1 MRCIAIIGWI
11 IVSGSVALAQTKTER
26 DQYYLY
32 LIGDAGEPTVASA
45 PYIPTIQSQLSINDK
60 VSSSIVFLGDNVYP
74 KGLEEEDHKGRQEGE
89 QILRDQ
95 VAMAGNRASVFF
107 VPGNHDWKKG
117 KRDGL
122 QQIGRQQTWIDSL
135 LNDKVKLFPQ
145 NGCPGPVEVSLSDQ
159 VTLVMIDSQWWLHPW
174 EKPEGETSDC
184 ENKSRPEVLASIEDI
199 LQRNRGKQV
208 IIAAHHPIYTYG
220 EHGGVFTLKDHI
232 FPLTAAEKNFYLP
245 LPVIGSIYPVY
256 RKVFGNI
263 QDIAHPVYKDFRSSL
278 EEVMKQYPG
287 TIYAAGHE
295 HGLEYISKDS
305 VHHIVSGSGS
315 KSTFVKQKG
324 FAKFAQSSLGFVR
337 VAVTSENN
345 VRIEYFAGDNPT
357 PVFTQAYSIKEKPME
372 EEAPVVAGDFVRA
385 KASMQYQATARKK
398 KWMGANYRDVWAQEI
413 EAPVFDFKSP
423 QGDLKIVQ
431 KGGGMQTLS
440 LRLED
445 ATGKQYTL
453 RSIEKYPE
461 KAIPEAFRE
470 TFAKDIVQDQISAA
484 HPYGALV
491 VPYLADAAG
500 IYHTNPKVVWLADDP
515 RLGEYRKTFA
525 NRLMLFEERPKGDA
539 KDMDF
544 FGNADDMESTFKVID
559 KLADDNDNYVD
570 QQFVLRSRLFDLWI
584 GDWDRHDDQWRWA
597 EFDKK
602 GGKMYRPIPRDRDQV
617 FFVNEGRIPKMA
629 SKKWALPKL
638 QGFDYDLKWPAGF
651 MYNARYF
658 DRSFLTSP
666 SRKDW
671 IDEAKNLQTVLTD
684 EVIENAIRQWPKE
697 IFDLHGEE
705 IIKKLKARRE
715 KLVEYGLNH
724 YYFLAEAVNVVGSNK
739 HELFE
744 VIYLDNGDLEVVV
757 HKTKKDGEIDKE
769 IYRRTFVHGETKEV
783 RLYGLEGND
792 QFRFTGES
800 DKYIKVRVITGKGDD
815 RFSSTANHKPLVY
828 AKPKGVEIEEGSK
841 FKDRR
846 SSDPLVNEYNRKE
859 FKYNLLAPLIIANF
873 NVDDGIFLGGGFL
886 STQHG
891 FRKDPF
897 KVRHLFLGSYAINTS
912 SFNFMYQGR
921 YTGLIRKWNGEL
933 DLDVKSPNF
942 VNNFFGWG
950 NESVFDKSVD
960 DNPALGIDHAIEY
973 YRLRFREWSLN
984 LNLERRIGANG
995 FLKLGPSLQIVELE
1009 RSDENRFVKDYDAT
1023 LPSTILE
1030 KTKNFGGVNYSW
1042 GIDNRNNPV
1051 FTTRG
1056 LYFEQSTRWM
1066 NDLGSSNSFGSYN
1079 ASLSLYQSFKLPAK
1093 VTFAFRASGGFNDGA
1108 YEIYQAQILS
1118 GKAELRGFRKTRF
1131 YGDSRLVFNNEV
1143 RMKLGDIR
1151 SYFLPASIGIN
1162 GFYDVGRVWYEDA
1175 TGIDPT
1181 AATGTSSVWHKGF
1194 GGGIW
1199 LTPFNMAVVS
1209 IEAAHSVE
1217 GTLGY
1222 FRLGFLF

>member
-1 MRCIAIIGWI
+1 MGVVMMSAG
-11 IVSGSVALAQTKTER
+11 AAYAQPGNEK

-32 LIGDAGEPTVASA
+32 LVGDAGEPSVSSV
-45 PYIPTIQSQLSINDK
+45 PYRATIQSQLANNPQVPSA
-60 VSSSIVFLGDNVYP
+60 IVFLGDNVYP
-74 KGLEEEDHKGRQEGE
+74 KGLEETDHRYRKVGE
-89 QILRDQ
+89 QILKDQ
-95 VAMAGNRASVFF
+95 IAITGGKSEVYF

-117 KRDGL
+117 KRNGL
-122 QQIGRQQTWIDSL
+122 QQLGYQQAFIDSL
-135 LNDKVKLFPQ
+135 LDQRIHFLPQ
-145 NGCPGPVEVSLSDQ
+145 NGCPGPVEVALSDQ
-159 VTLVMIDSQWWLHPW
+159 MTLVMMDSQWWLHPW
-174 EKPEGETSDC
+174 EKPDEESSACET
-184 ENKSRPEVLASIEDI
+184 KTKPEVLDAIEDI

-208 IIAAHHPIYTYG
+208 VIAGHHPIYTYG

-232 FPLTAAEKNFYLP
+232 FPLTAANKGLYLP
-245 LPVIGSIYPVY
+245 LPLIGSIYPIY

-263 QDIAHPVYKDFRSSL
+263 QDSVHPVYRDFGSAL
-278 EEVMKQYPG
+278 EEIVKQYPG

-295 HGLEYISKDS
+295 HALEYISKDS
-305 VHHIVSGSGS
+305 VHYIVSGSGS
-315 KSTFVKQKG
+315 KATPVQQKG
-324 FAKFAQSSLGFVR
+324 YAKFVQSSLGFVR
-337 VAVTSENN
+337 VAVTSYNK
-345 VRIEYFAGDNPT
+345 VRIEYFVEDNAGPAY
-357 PVFTQAYSIKEKPME
+357 TQSFSIPEKPQE
-372 EEAPVVAGDFVRA
+372 ENRPIVAEGFVTA
-385 KASMQYQATARKK
+385 KASSQYQATESKK
-398 KWMGANYRDVWAQEI
+398 KWMGANYREVWAQEI
-413 EAPVFDFKSP
+413 KAPIFNFQSP
-423 QGDLKIVQ
+423 GGELKIVQ

-445 ATGKQYTL
+445 STGKQYTL

-470 TFAKDIVQDQISAA
+470 TIAKDVVQDQISAA

-491 VPYLADAAG
+491 VPHLADAAG

-525 NRLMLFEERPKGDA
+525 NRLMLLEERPHGEA

-544 FGNADDMESTFKVID
+544 FGNADDIKSTFKVID
-559 KLADDNDNYVD
+559 KLAEDNDNYVD
-570 QQFVLRSRLFDLWI
+570 QQFVLRSRLFDLLI

-597 EFDKK
+597 ELDKK

-658 DRSFLTSP
+658 DRSFLTAP
-666 SRKDW
+666 SEEDW
-671 IDEAKNLQTVLTD
+671 IREARDLQKVLTD
-684 EVIENAIRQWPKE
+684 EAIENAINQWPKE
-697 IFDLHGEE
+697 IFDWHGEE
-705 IIKKLKARRE
+705 IIKKLKVRKE

-724 YYFLAEAVNVVGSNK
+724 YYFLARAVNVVGSNK

-744 VIYLDNGDLEVVV
+744 VTYLDNGNLEVVV
-757 HKTKKDGEIDKE
+757 HKTKKDGQIDKE
-769 IYRRTFVHGETKEV
+769 IYRRTFVHGITKEV

-792 QFRFTGES
+792 QFKFKGES
-800 DKYIKVRVITGKGDD
+800 GKRIKVRVITGKGDD
-815 RFSSTANHKPLVY
+815 SFFSTANHKPLLY
-828 AKPKGVEIEEGSK
+828 AKPKGVDIEGPSK

-846 SSDPLVNEYNRKE
+846 SSDPSVNEYNRKE
-859 FKYNLLAPLIIANF
+859 FKYNLLAPLVIANF

-886 STQHG
+886 ATTHG

-897 KVRHLFLGSYAINTS
+897 KARHLFLGSYAINTS

-950 NESVFDKSVD
+950 NESVFDKSID
-960 DNPALGIDHAIEY
+960 DDPALGLDHAIEF
-973 YRLRFREWSLN
+973 YRLRFKEWSLSM
-984 LNLERRIGANG
+984 NLERRIGSNG
-995 FLKLGPSLQIVELE
+995 FLKFGPTLQIVELE
-1009 RSDENRFVKDYDAT
+1009 RSDGNRLVKDYEAT
-1023 LPSTILE
+1023 LSEAILE
-1030 KTKNFGGVNYSW
+1030 KTKNFAGVSYSW
-1042 GIDNRNNPV
+1042 GIDNRNSPI

-1056 LYFEQSTRWM
+1056 LYFEQSSRWM
-1066 NDLGSSNSFGSYN
+1066 NNLESSNSFGSYN

-1093 VTFAFRASGGFNDGA
+1093 VTFAFRASGGLNEGK
-1108 YEIYQAQILS
+1108 YELYQAQMLS
-1118 GKAELRGFRKTRF
+1118 GKTELRGFRKTRF
-1131 YGDSRLVFNNEV
+1131 YGDSRLVLNNEV
-1143 RMKLGDIR
+1143 RIKLGDIR
-1151 SYFLPASIGIN
+1151 SYLLPASIGIN
-1162 GFYDVGRVWYEDA
+1162 GFYDVGRVWYKDEN
-1175 TGIDPT
+1175 GIDPT
-1181 AATGTSSVWHKGF
+1181 ATTGQSSVWHKGF

-1209 IEAAHSVE
+1209 VEAAHSVE